1 MSGSHESADGVR
13 GGASDG
19 SSTGVSG
26 SRVNAGADAG
36 TRLAVYF
43 VPGDDTALARFGH
56 AVLGRDAGARDVA
69 RLPGLPTVP
78 EAWTAKPARY
88 GFHATLKAPFH
99 LARDVTED
107 DLVEACAALAR
118 AHAPCPL
125 DGLAV
130 RRPSGFAALVQ
141 PGPDAAV
148 DALAADAVVGLEAF
162 RAPLDAAAL
171 ARRRPETLAPAA
183 RARLERWG
191 YPHVLEGFRFHMTL
205 SAALSGSAGG
215 GELDRDPDTVPGTR
229 TATDAGADA
238 AAGGAAA
245 LADAWV
251 AALAARFAEAVPETP
266 VLDRFALCRQAAP
279 DAPFVRV
286 AEFPLTG

>member
-1 MSGSHESADGVR
+1 MSGPPENADGVT
-13 GGASDG
+13 GGTPKRSPN
-19 SSTGVSG
+19 GVSG
-26 SRVNAGADAG
+26 GRAAAGGDAG

-43 VPGDDTALARFGH
+43 VPGDDTPLARFGH
-56 AVLGRDAGARDVA
+56 AVLGRDAEAHGVA

-99 LARDVTED
+99 LAPDVAED

-125 DGLAV
+125 DALAV
-130 RRPSGFAALVQ
+130 RRPGGFAALVQ

-205 SAALSGSAGG
+205 SAALPGSS
-215 GELDRDPDTVPGTR
+215 
-229 TATDAGADA
+229 DAGD
-238 AAGGAAA
+238 AAA

-251 AALAARFAEAVPETP
+251 AALAARFAEAVPGTP